1 MNITFS
7 GYATISVKYRG
18 PTNTRGSRME
28 VKKQGD
34 SRHKL
39 KTYSYDYEKDATQNF
54 MQAVHTFCEEMDW
67 EGHMVGGNTS
77 EGATFIF
84 TRFENAKRVKS

>member
-1 MNITFS
+1 MNITYS
-7 GYATISVKYRG
+7 GYATISVKYKG
-18 PTNTRGSRME
+18 PTNTLGARVV

-34 SRHKL
+34 SGYKS
-39 KTYSYDYEKDATQNF
+39 KTYSYDYEKDASQNF
-54 MQAVHTFCEEMDW
+54 IQGIHNFCEEMGW

-84 TRFENAKRVKS
+84 TRFEKAKRVKS